1 MEENHTLQNQNTDGM
16 VNSQEGAQDNSYTQ
30 SSNYEGQVQPQGGN
44 YENSGQPQEGNYQ
57 GSGYTQNGA
66 YQGSGHSQ
74 NDAYQSGG
82 YSQDGT
88 YQGSGYTQNGN
99 YRYGGYQQNNNY
111 PQNQAYGQKGY
122 NNYNYQN
129 YSGNYQPYRNMPPY
143 GDSQLELEEPVKVGE
158 WVLSM
163 VLMMLPCVNIIMMFV
178 WAFSSTEK
186 KSKSNFFKAAL
197 IMYGVIGVLM
207 VLLWMAMIIS
217 AAL

>member
-44 YENSGQPQEGNYQ
+44 YENSGQPQEGN
-57 GSGYTQNGA
+57 
-66 YQGSGHSQ
+66 
-74 NDAYQSGG
+74 
-82 YSQDGT
+82 

-197 IMYGVIGVLM
+197 IMYGVVGVLM
-207 VLLWMAMIIS
+207 VLLWMAMIIA